1 MTFLYFRHH
10 VIAGLFFIIAIL
22 FGSVAYAGTSNS
34 RVTCYVVTT
43 HKTYSCQVGKGGIL
57 VNKKEG
63 DGATPAGDFPIREI
77 FYRADKLSKDDIARL
92 EAVRKKDLSVRA
104 LTPDDG
110 WSDDSRSPSYNQHI
124 SIAEY
129 LKTPLPNLSYE
140 KLWRDDDVYNIIVV
154 IGYND
159 QPIVKGKGSAIFMH
173 LQRRAANGDIVPT
186 IGCVSFAPSDLMDVI
201 ATFTPETYI
210 HIPAQGSMIT
220 ISEWLG

>member
-1 MTFLYFRHH
+1 MWR
-10 VIAGLFFIIAIL
+10 IL
-22 FGSVAYAGTSNS
+22 FVLLVLTVPFLPAHAATGSSH
-34 RVTCYVVTT
+34 TCYVVAT
-43 HKTYSCQVGKGGIL
+43 HKNYPCQVGKSSVL
-57 VNKKEG
+57 ADKKEG

-92 EAVRKKDLSVRA
+92 EAARKKGLPVHM

-110 WSDDSRSPSYNQHI
+110 WSDDPHSPFYNQHI
-124 SIAEY
+124 SIADY
-129 LKTPLPNLSYE
+129 LKTPLPNPSYE
-140 KLWRDDDVYNIIVV
+140 KLWRDDDVYDVVVV

-186 IGCVSFAPSDLMDVI
+186 IGCVSFAQSDLMDII
-201 ATFTPETYI
+201 ATLTPETYI
-210 HIPAQGSMIT
+210 HIPVQGSMIT